1 MIKVHPYEKLGQHD
15 YGWLKARYHFSFGDY
30 YNPQRMGFGSLR
42 VINDDVVQAGAGFPP
57 HPHSDM
63 EIITYVRR
71 GAITH
76 KDSLGNE
83 GRTEAGDVQ
92 VMSAGTG
99 IQHAEFNKEKEDT
112 NLYQIWIE
120 PREEGVTP
128 RWDSAKFPKTP
139 VNDALPLLVSGRKE
153 DEGNGTLYIHAD
165 AVLHGGRLKKGASLT
180 HNLHGI
186 GYVLVSEG
194 ALTLD
199 GKALKKG
206 DGAEITDQDSIT
218 LEAIDGEAEVIV
230 IDVPGK

>member
-1 MIKVHPYEKLGQHD
+1 
-15 YGWLKARYHFSFGDY
+15 
-30 YNPQRMGFGSLR
+30 MGFGPLR
-42 VINDDVVQAGAGFPP
+42 VINDDIVKAGAGFDP
-57 HPHSDM
+57 HPHKDM

-99 IQHAEFNKEKEDT
+99 IRHGEYNKETEDT

-120 PREEGVTP
+120 PREKGVAP
-128 RWDSAKFPKTP
+128 RWDAAKFPKTP

-153 DEGNGTLYIHAD
+153 DEGSGTLYIHAD
-165 AVLHGGRLKKGASLT
+165 AALYGGRLKKGAKLAHSLRG
-180 HNLHGI
+180 N

-194 ALTLD
+194 DIEID
-199 GKALKKG
+199 GQKLKKG
-206 DGAEITDQDSIT
+206 DGAEITEQSSIT
-218 LEAIDGEAEVIV
+218 LATPGGEAEIIV
-230 IDVPGK
+230 IDVPK

>member
-1 MIKVHPYEKLGQHD
+1 MIKIHPYEKLGQHD

-42 VINDDVVQAGAGFPP
+42 VINDDVVQAGTGFPP
-57 HPHSDM
+57 HPHNDM

-99 IQHAEFNKEKEDT
+99 IKHAEYNKEKEDT

-120 PREEGVTP
+120 PREEGVAP

-139 VNDALPLLVSGRKE
+139 INDALPLPSSTLRPETSSGS
-153 DEGNGTLYIHAD
+153 
-165 AVLHGGRLKKGASLT
+165 ASLIGDFGNFALSQRGET
-180 HNLHGI
+180 H
-186 GYVLVSEG
+186 Y
-194 ALTLD
+194 
-199 GKALKKG
+199 
-206 DGAEITDQDSIT
+206 
-218 LEAIDGEAEVIV
+218 
-230 IDVPGK
+230 